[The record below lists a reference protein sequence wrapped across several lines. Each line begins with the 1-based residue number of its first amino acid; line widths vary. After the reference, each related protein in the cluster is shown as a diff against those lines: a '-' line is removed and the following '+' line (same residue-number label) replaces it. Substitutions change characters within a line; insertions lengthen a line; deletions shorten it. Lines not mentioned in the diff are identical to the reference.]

1 MPSNLL
7 TLLSQEP
14 REKACLGM
22 LPAKD
27 QKELGML
34 PALALAQRGLE
45 YLEGAE
51 PSLQRMA
58 DLPALREKFQA
69 LLALDLKEQH
79 RRLMGDLED
88 SQGLDLK
95 DLEGRTPEQVGT
107 TLLQIL

>member
-22 LPAKD
+22 LPAKAR
-27 QKELGML
+27 KELAVL

-45 YLEGAE
+45 YLEGE
-51 PSLQRMA
+51 DPELQRMA
-58 DLPALREKFQA
+58 DLPALREKLQA
-69 LLALDLKEQH
+69 VLALDLREQH

-88 SQGLDLK
+88 SQGLSLK
-95 DLEGRTPEQVGT
+95 DLEGKTPEQAGT